1 MQTGKLSADA
11 TSPMAM
17 RRLAAVNDQ
26 IRSLAVQRVDLSC
39 SRCGYGI
46 VSHEP
51 PERCPM
57 CGTTPVWA
65 EWSQPPS
72 QQAAL

>member
-1 MQTGKLSADA
+1 MQTEKLSADA
-11 TSPMAM
+11 PSPIAM
-17 RRLAAVNDQ
+17 RRLAAADNQVRPLAA
-26 IRSLAVQRVDLSC
+26 RSVDLNC

-46 VSHEP
+46 VSREP

-57 CGTTPVWA
+57 CGTAPVWV
-65 EWSQPPS
+65 ERSQPPS

>member
-1 MQTGKLSADA
+1 MQTGKLSAYA
-11 TSPMAM
+11 PSSMAM
-17 RRLAAVNDQ
+17 RRLAAADDQ
-26 IRSLAVQRVDLSC
+26 VRSLAARRVDLNC

-46 VSHEP
+46 VSREP

-57 CGTTPVWA
+57 CGTTSVWV
-65 EWSQPPS
+65 EPSQPPS